1 MTTDQTPVYAVV
13 VVIWDRPTPMVLL
26 WLLVAALVLLAV
38 GLFIAATAPRE
49 EADAERAKAE
59 EEVTASS

>member
-26 WLLVAALVLLAV
+26 WLPVAALVLLAV
-38 GLFIAATAPRE
+38 GLFIAAIAPRK
-49 EADAERAKAE
+49 EADAEPAKALD
-59 EEVTASS
+59 VTASS